1 MSQAVLAGTE
11 QVTQRGKRR
20 LVVMA
25 AILILVVSLVIVAVP
40 VWLIMPFKAQ
50 TPRGIQISY
59 LFRRWSPIVTVLDT
73 GALLVLSMY
82 LWRAARWWTRGF
94 LVVLLLISLMP
105 AWASRQNHFEW
116 MFKPIAN
123 PEYSRAVEASGLAD
137 SDMVMAV
144 EINGE
149 AAAYP
154 IREMAYHHIVEDI
167 VGGVPLAATY

>member
-1 MSQAVLAGTE
+1 MTQAVLAGTR
-11 QVTQRGKRR
+11 QGTRRGRRR
-20 LVVMA
+20 LLVLA
-25 AILILVVSLVIVAVP
+25 AILILMVSLVIVAVP

-59 LFRRWSPIVTVLDT
+59 LLRRWSPILTVLDAA
-73 GALLVLSMY
+73 ALIALSVY

-94 LVVLLLISLMP
+94 LVILVLISLVP
-105 AWASRQNHFEW
+105 VWASRQNHFEW
-116 MFKPIAN
+116 MFKPIVN
-123 PEYSRAVEASGLAD
+123 PAYSSPAEATGLAD

-144 EINGE
+144 QINGE

-154 IREMAYHHIVEDI
+154 IREMAYHHVVEDV

>member
-1 MSQAVLAGTE
+1 MSHAVLVDAKQNTSRGT
-11 QVTQRGKRR
+11 RR
-20 LVVMA
+20 LLVVTA
-25 AILILVVSLVIVAVP
+25 LLVLAISLILVTVP

-59 LFRRWSPIVTVLDT
+59 LFRRWSPILSVLAA
-73 GALLVLSMY
+73 GAIIALTIY

-94 LVVLLLISLMP
+94 LVILVLVSLVP

-116 MFKPIAN
+116 MFKPIVR
-123 PEYSRAVEASGLAD
+123 PEYSRAAEASGIAD

-154 IREMAYHHIVEDI
+154 IREMAYHHVVEDT